1 MTNLALWK
9 QVEKTNPAH
18 TKKVEFGRKFTA
30 IDAHSQIMAATEAF
44 GPCGIGWGVSDSKY
58 TLIVVDA
65 NDPHYNLISYTALL
79 WFKHGG
85 ETGSLDISAD
95 IELFEYSNKQSKWN
109 RVEDTH
115 KKVKTDA
122 LTKGLS
128 WLGFNADVFMGKFDD
143 NKYVREVAQEFS
155 EPRTQTRPAPLM
167 SSITPVEPAQ
177 SQSYREAQAAE
188 LRKLRMAITAKAK
201 EINLVGEDFK
211 SWLLGTHKT
220 TWEQMTTGKAELVL
234 ADLAAIA

>member
-1 MTNLALWK
+1 MTNLNLTLWH
-9 QVEKTNPAH
+9 QVEKTNPNN

-30 IDAHSQIMAATEAF
+30 IDAHSQIMAATATF

-58 TLIVVDA
+58 EIVVVDP
-65 NDPHYNLISYTALL
+65 NDPHWSLIRYTGTLWYN
-79 WFKHGG
+79 WQDQ
-85 ETGSLDISAD
+85 TGSLDISAD
-95 IELFEYSNKQSKWN
+95 IELFENTQKRGWV

-155 EPRTQTRPAPLM
+155 QPQPQK
-167 SSITPVEPAQ
+167 PAQ
-177 SQSYREAQAAE
+177 E
-188 LRKLRMAITAKAK
+188 
-201 EINLVGEDFK
+201 
-211 SWLLGTHKT
+211 
-220 TWEQMTTGKAELVL
+220 KAEVQDPELKAALDRLGSLAQKVGMGGAEMNAYLKKHYFTVWAKLDAKTAHLVADGIERSL
-234 ADLAAIA
+234 AEV